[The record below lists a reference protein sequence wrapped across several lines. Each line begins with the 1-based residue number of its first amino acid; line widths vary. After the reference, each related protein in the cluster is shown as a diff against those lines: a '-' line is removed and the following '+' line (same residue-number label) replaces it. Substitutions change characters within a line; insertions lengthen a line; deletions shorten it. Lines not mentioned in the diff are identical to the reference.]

1 MCPRCSFCGWINESL
16 FLQMP
21 YPGLWW
27 LWTCHGEVSIPPQ
40 VTRVH
45 MYYSPDHFFSTI
57 LIIPSLATTQSQG
70 SQLLFTSENLD
81 IVICPPPAL
90 FTTVKL
96 NDPTFLFSAR
106 PAARTPTGTR
116 RGASRAASAWTRPAS
131 SSTGGS
137 SKPPCLPQSSHT
149 QHLQVKNPALLQYC
163 QKQFI
168 SDIMVVIDYRTSH
181 HKSALVCWQKSS
193 TQNTK
198 E

>member
-57 LIIPSLATTQSQG
+57 LIIPSLATAQSQG

-116 RGASRAASAWTRPAS
+116 RGASRPASAWTRPAS

-149 QHLQVKNPALLQYC
+149 QHPQVKILLC
-163 QKQFI
+163 CSIVKN
-168 SDIMVVIDYRTSH
+168 S
-181 HKSALVCWQKSS
+181 
-193 TQNTK
+193 
-198 E
+198 